1 MAITIDGSG
10 TITGINAGGLPDGS
24 VTADDLATDSVTT
37 AKIEDSAITTA
48 KLPSGSVI
56 KVVSQTKTDTANYT
70 SSSSDYSSVIHSATI
85 TPESTTNKI
94 LIQFNGCFAAT
105 LNQRF
110 WVALTC
116 NGTIIDAATGDAS
129 GLKTRASST
138 NVINSSDNELKP
150 VSANFLHSPA
160 STDPQIYG
168 FVMGAEG
175 GNTVYCNRSVG
186 DSNSNTVARGITTI
200 TLTEVVA

>member
-1 MAITIDGSG
+1 MSITINGSG
-10 TITGINAGGLPDGS
+10 TITGISSVDLPDNT
-24 VTADDLATDSVTT
+24 VQTADIADN
-37 AKIEDSAITTA
+37 AITTA

-70 SSSSDYSSVIHSATI
+70 SSGSNYSSVIHSATI
-85 TPESTTNKI
+85 TPESTTNQI

-138 NVINSSDNELKP
+138 NVINNSDNELKP
-150 VSANFLHSPA
+150 LSANFLHSPS
-160 STDPQIYG
+160 STDPQVYG

-175 GNTVYCNRSVG
+175 SSTVYCNRSVG
-186 DSNSNTVARGITTI
+186 DSNANTVARGITTI